1 MPFLRTF
8 LLYQQTK
15 TTRLSTSILTTF
27 RRKHGI
33 QTFKLYINKVHA
45 FIERASSPPNFKGN
59 QSTLTGRYFTLV
71 SKFDCNQGRRQKR
84 VYKAQSP
91 IILIGL
97 DFGPLAPCLQWD

>member
-15 TTRLSTSILTTF
+15 TTRFSTSILTTF

-33 QTFKLYINKVHA
+33 QTFKLNINKVHA
-45 FIERASSPPNFKGN
+45 FIERAPSPPNFKGN
-59 QSTLTGRYFTLV
+59 QSTLTGRRYFTLV

-84 VYKAQSP
+84 VYKA
-91 IILIGL
+91 ILIGL
-97 DFGPLAPCLQWD
+97 DFGPLAPCLQWN